1 MMKFERNTGY
11 KFRKEERLSSKKIIQ
26 ELFDNGS
33 SFYLYPFKVVYTLQ
47 PDKSLPNQVLF
58 SVPKRNFKKAVDRN
72 RIKRQ
77 LREAYRLNKS
87 LLPDSDVKFCIGYI
101 YTSKEKIPSKKL
113 VEQLRES
120 LVRLNQV
127 AQKLHETE

>member
-1 MMKFERNTGY
+1 MKFERNTGY

-33 SFYLYPFKVVYTLQ
+33 SFYLYPFKVVYTIQ

-87 LLPDSDVKFCIGYI
+87 LLQDSEVKFCIGYI
-101 YTSKEKIPSKKL
+101 YTSKEKIPSKKV

-127 AQKLHETE
+127 AQKLHEIE